1 MNTFFINSIHKGVFL
16 MSKNKIV
23 TSALILTF
31 AGVITRIL
39 GFIYRIYMSNAIG
52 AEGIGLYQLITPLY
66 SLVWSISCSGFS
78 TTISKLVA
86 AERAKGEYGNMGRI
100 LKQCILITGSI
111 GLILSLFFFF
121 FADLIA
127 LGFIKDE
134 RTILPLKLLAFGFPF
149 MAAGSCVRGY
159 FFGLQE
165 SKIPAISQVFEQ
177 CTRMFVIFLLSSTL
191 IPMGLSY
198 AVSAAVI
205 GIVVGE
211 ISSFLYVIISYKNF
225 KKKNTLVKKPSLT
238 SSKSLSIIFAMAFPL
253 TLNRVTGSLLS
264 TFENILIPQRLQ
276 LYGQSPKE
284 AMITYGQITG
294 MAMPLI
300 FFPTA
305 ILVALSISLVPAVSE
320 DIAIKNYKKINYTVQ
335 KSLLFTCIIGI
346 ASACLFIVFN
356 NELGLIIYNQNIGQ
370 ILLCLGIMCPFI
382 YLQVVL
388 SGILNGL
395 GQQMFI
401 FRNSL
406 ISSIINLIFI
416 YFLVPIHGIN
426 AFMFGWFVSLILIC
440 ILDLEKLKSSI
451 SLDIKLSTWFLL
463 PTMAAIGSGLVLNL
477 FSKKYLMIYFG
488 NIFGLVLSI
497 VALLSIYMFFII
509 LSGCI
514 SIKDI
519 KSILGIENK

>member
-1 MNTFFINSIHKGVFL
+1 

-31 AGVITRIL
+31 AGIITRIL
-39 GFIYRIYMSNAIG
+39 GFIYRIYMSNVIG

-66 SLVWSISCSGFS
+66 SLVWSISCSGFT

-100 LKQCILITGSI
+100 LKQCIVITGTI
-111 GLILSLFFFF
+111 GIILSLCFFI
-121 FADLIA
+121 FADIIA
-127 LGFIKDE
+127 LDFIKDE
-134 RTILPLKLLAFGFPF
+134 RTILSLKILAFGIPF

-165 SKIPAISQVFEQ
+165 SIIPAISQVFEQ
-177 CTRMFVIFLLSSTL
+177 CTRMVVIFFLSSTL

-198 AVSAAVI
+198 AAAAAVI
-205 GIVVGE
+205 GIVIGE
-211 ISSFLYVIISYKNF
+211 FSSFLYVIISYKRF
-225 KKKNTLVKKPSLT
+225 KEKNVLTKKPSFS
-238 SSKSLSIIFAMAFPL
+238 SSKSLSIILAMAIPL
-253 TLNRVTGSLLS
+253 TLNRVTGSLLM

-276 LYGQSPKE
+276 LYGASAKD

-305 ILVALSISLVPAVSE
+305 ILIALSISLVPAVSE
-320 DIAIKNYKKINYTVQ
+320 DIAVKNYKKINYTVQ
-335 KSLLFTCIIGI
+335 KSLLFTSIIGI
-346 ASACLFIVFN
+346 GSACLFIVFN
-356 NELGLIIYNQNIGQ
+356 NELGIIIYKQNIGQ
-370 ILLCLGIMCPFI
+370 ILLYLGIMCPFI

-388 SGILNGL
+388 SGLLNGL

-406 ISSIINLIFI
+406 ISSVINLAFI
-416 YFLVPIHGIN
+416 YFLVPNYGVN
-426 AFMFGWFVSLILIC
+426 AFMSGWFISLILVC

-451 SLDIKLSTWFLL
+451 SLEIKLSKWFLL
-463 PTMAAIGSGLVLNL
+463 PTMSALGSGLVLNL
-477 FSKKYLMIYFG
+477 LSKKYLMLHFG
-488 NIFGLVLSI
+488 DILGLILSI
-497 VALLSIYMFFII
+497 VTLLGIYMFFVV

-514 SIKDI
+514 SMKDI
-519 KSILGIENK
+519 SSILGIKARK